1 MRLCVAQTRPVTG
14 DIRTNI
20 EKHNVIIASAQ
31 SERADVIVFP
41 ELSLTGYEP
50 TLASRLVCDPDDRE
64 FLVFQRTVDETNT
77 VIGVGMPT
85 RSGNGICISMVLFRP
100 HQSKLIY
107 SKRYLHR
114 DEEPFFVTGN
124 NLGPLTLG
132 ETKIAPAICYEI
144 SIPEHAEDAIADGA
158 NVYLASVNKSVN
170 RIDDALQRL
179 RDIASGYAIPVL
191 MSNCVGFCDGTA
203 CAGRTSIWN
212 EKGALVGQ
220 LDDRAEGILILDS
233 VTGAV
238 TERRVN

>member
-20 EKHNVIIASAQ
+20 EKHTIMIASAQ
-31 SERADVIVFP
+31 SETADVIVFP
-41 ELSLTGYEP
+41 ELSLTGYAP
-50 TLASRLVCDPDDRE
+50 SLASRLVCDPDDGE

-124 NLGPLTLG
+124 NLGPLTSG

-144 SIPEHAEDAIADGA
+144 SIQDHAAHAIADGA
-158 NVYLASVNKSVN
+158 NIYLASVNKSVN

-179 RDIASGYAIPVL
+179 GDIASGYSIPVL
-191 MSNCVGFCDGTA
+191 MSNCVGFCDGAA

-233 VTGAV
+233 VTGAI

>member
-1 MRLCVAQTRPVTG
+1 
-14 DIRTNI
+14 
-20 EKHNVIIASAQ
+20 
-31 SERADVIVFP
+31 
-41 ELSLTGYEP
+41 
-50 TLASRLVCDPDDRE
+50 
-64 FLVFQRTVDETNT
+64 
-77 VIGVGMPT
+77 
-85 RSGNGICISMVLFRP
+85 MVLFRP
-100 HQSKLIY
+100 HHSKLIY
-107 SKRYLHR
+107 SKRYLHS

-158 NVYLASVNKSVN
+158 NIYLASVNKSVN

-179 RDIASGYAIPVL
+179 GDIASGYSIPVL
-191 MSNCVGFCDGTA
+191 MSNCVGFCDGAA

-233 VTGAV
+233 VTRAV